1 MDIADTFTSWC
12 GVYKAGTDVM
22 DRATARIIVVVER
35 LTGRE
40 RVEKTYRSNG
50 NTDPAETT

>member
-1 MDIADTFTSWC
+1 MDIADTFSSWRKT
-12 GVYKAGTDVM
+12 YKAGIDTM
-22 DRATARIIVVVER
+22 DSATARIIVVAER